1 MHGGNVR
8 VENAGADGVVT
19 FNLALPYQADYSLA

>member
-1 MHGGNVR
+1 

-19 FNLALPYQADYSLA
+19 FNLALPYQTDYSLA